1 MSLKEQINNDL
12 KTAMKSG
19 DKVRLQVVRSIRA
32 LLLDYEKSGKSEEMN
47 SEMEL
52 NLLSTAAKKR
62 KESIEQYRNGN
73 RNDLADAE
81 EAELKIIQEYLPKQ
95 LTEEEIIVEV
105 KRIAE
110 EVGATTKQDFAKL
123 MPAAMKALK
132 GKADGKIVKE
142 IVTSI
147 LG

>member
-1 MSLKEQINNDL
+1 MSLKEQIIEDL

-32 LLLDYEKSGKSEEMN
+32 LLLEYEKSGKTEEMTP
-47 SEMEL
+47 EMEL
-52 NLLSTAAKKR
+52 GLLTTAAKKR
-62 KESIEQYRNGN
+62 KESIEQFRKGD
-73 RNDLADAE
+73 RNDLAESE

-95 LTEEEIIVEV
+95 LSEEEIKLEV
-105 KRIAE
+105 QRIAV
-110 EVGATTKQDFAKL
+110 EVGASTKQDFAKL
-123 MPAAMKALK
+123 MPAAMQALK
-132 GKADGKIVKE
+132 GKADGKVVKE